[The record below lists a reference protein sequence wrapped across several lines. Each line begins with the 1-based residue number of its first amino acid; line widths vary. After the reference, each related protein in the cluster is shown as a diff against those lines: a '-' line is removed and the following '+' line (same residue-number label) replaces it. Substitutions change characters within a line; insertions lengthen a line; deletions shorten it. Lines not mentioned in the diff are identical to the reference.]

1 MDPNLTTREK
11 ANLVERAKERIKQ
24 NIDTKAIIDSSPQ
37 SGRDTTIIGRKNL
50 NADIIQYVQ
59 ENKKVV
65 AVDNVDPDLA
75 KI

>member
-1 MDPNLTTREK
+1 M
-11 ANLVERAKERIKQ
+11 ERAKERIKQ

-37 SGRDTTIIGRKNL
+37 SGCDTTIIGRKNL
-50 NADIIQYVQ
+50 NAGIIQYAQ

>member
-1 MDPNLTTREK
+1 M
-11 ANLVERAKERIKQ
+11 ERTKERIKQ

-37 SGRDTTIIGRKNL
+37 GGRDTTIIGRKNL
-50 NADIIQYVQ
+50 NADIIQYAQ